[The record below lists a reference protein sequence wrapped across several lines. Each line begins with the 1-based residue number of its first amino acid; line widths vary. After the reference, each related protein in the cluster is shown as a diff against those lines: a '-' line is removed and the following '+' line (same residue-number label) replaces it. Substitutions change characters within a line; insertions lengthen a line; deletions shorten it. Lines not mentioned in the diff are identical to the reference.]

1 MTAQIDEFTHIF
13 PSTYNFLQ
21 VDYHGRYTAGSGLGI
36 YTARAFPEK
45 FWNRGAFMGEPTAHL
60 MGQFFIDPLEDSVGY
75 VAKNR
80 GSAVS
85 STDEWWSPVH
95 MEVGPDGQLWIA
107 DWYNFIIQHNPIPTE
122 DSAGFA
128 AEEGQGNAHI
138 NPLRDAKRG
147 RIYRLVATDAPQQ
160 PALNLS
166 NADTETLVQTLSNDN
181 MFWRLTAQRLLVTEE
196 STQALTSLRAII
208 IVRSNRPA
216 MTQ

>member
-1 MTAQIDEFTHIF
+1 
-13 PSTYNFLQ
+13 
-21 VDYHGRYTAGSGLGI
+21 
-36 YTARAFPEK
+36 
-45 FWNRGAFMGEPTAHL
+45 
-60 MGQFFIDPLEDSVGY
+60 
-75 VAKNR
+75 
-80 GSAVS
+80 
-85 STDEWWSPVH
+85 

-166 NADTETLVQTLSNDN
+166 NADRSEEHTSELQSRGHLVC
-181 MFWRLTAQRLLVTEE
+181 RLLLEKKKRKKSIRV
-196 STQALTSLRAII
+196 
-208 IVRSNRPA
+208 VR
-216 MTQ
+216 